1 MKTILTTNERINR
14 QPTNRFTSAVRN
26 SSSVA
31 ISPTEMNTSFK
42 TAEMSSERPDQQS
55 KEVFGMA
62 VREINPATIS
72 PMKPINTTTTT
83 DLGECGCTAEL
94 GALPDITSGQA
105 AAGHVEKG
113 KEMSTQA
120 TVNNEG
126 AATNRGRFGVGATNL
141 IELKD
146 STPELRK
153 FRFKLKAKGFS
164 FWSEA
169 ESTGNQGWVVKWPWP
184 KSVRIEASDEQKVI
198 EEQVL
203 EKLKQAFSEF
213 DLATAA

>member
-1 MKTILTTNERINR
+1 MSNG
-14 QPTNRFTSAVRN
+14 TS
-26 SSSVA
+26 
-31 ISPTEMNTSFK
+31 
-42 TAEMSSERPDQQS
+42 
-55 KEVFGMA
+55 
-62 VREINPATIS
+62 
-72 PMKPINTTTTT
+72 
-83 DLGECGCTAEL
+83 
-94 GALPDITSGQA
+94 
-105 AAGHVEKG
+105 
-113 KEMSTQA
+113 
-120 TVNNEG
+120 VNNEG
-126 AATNRGRFGVGATNL
+126 VASNRSRYGVGATNL

-169 ESTGNQGWVVKWPWP
+169 ESTENQGWAVKWPWP
-184 KSVRIEASDEQKVI
+184 KSVRIESSDEQKVI